1 MTKKILK
8 IAVAFFFFVPVFAVF
23 ADETEV
29 ASSSES
35 VQSETSYG
43 LDTPESKIDISNQAS
58 TSTSSSGPSTVWA
71 FVKMIIVLL
80 VVLACIYGVFFL
92 FKKNARVANSSDPFL
107 RRVSSI
113 SLSPGKSVQ
122 IVTLLDK
129 AYLIGVTDNSINLL
143 GQVDDKELVD
153 SMNLYAD
160 KNDNTSKPRTFADV
174 LDLFMPHGPRSGNVF
189 ASSAGDAASVLK
201 KQRENFNN
209 SDKGE

>member
-8 IAVAFFFFVPVFAVF
+8 IAMALFLFVHVVAVF
-23 ADETEV
+23 ADESD
-29 ASSSES
+29 ASSSVE
-35 VQSETSYG
+35 VEAGVGYG
-43 LDTPESKIDISNQAS
+43 LDTPESSIDISSQAS
-58 TSTSSSGPSTVWA
+58 SASSSAGASTVWA

-92 FKKNARVANSSDPFL
+92 FKKNSRVADSSDPFL
-107 RRVSSI
+107 RRVSII

-122 IVTLLDK
+122 VVTLLDK
-129 AYLIGVTDNSINLL
+129 AYIIGVTDNSINLL

-160 KNDNTSKPRTFADV
+160 KNNNTSKPRSFADV

-189 ASSAGDAASVLK
+189 ASSADDVASVLK

-209 SDKGE
+209 SDEGE